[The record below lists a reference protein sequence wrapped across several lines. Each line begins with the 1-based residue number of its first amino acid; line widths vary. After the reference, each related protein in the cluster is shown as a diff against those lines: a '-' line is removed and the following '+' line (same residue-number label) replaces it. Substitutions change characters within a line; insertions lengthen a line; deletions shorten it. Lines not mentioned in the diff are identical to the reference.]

1 MDDYRSSLRVVGIS
15 LIVIGVLDIGW
26 MAWCIA
32 HNQGYSSS
40 FNIFAII
47 AGILLVRGGLRTAN
61 IVAFFSAFIL
71 STSVGMLLVSPFLM
85 PFDLM
90 FAYLRVHP
98 VSFSVSL
105 IIGFG
110 VIVLLAWIY
119 RRLTAP
125 VVATVIATQYPRYT
139 SFWRRPRTGF
149 YVGVALVVI
158 LATTLGFMMRGAT
171 AEHAI
176 SIAKQRIGEGY
187 KFHVTSWS
195 MHTSGGRSHY
205 AAVVTAF
212 NQKEIKEIPVE
223 WDE

>member
-125 VVATVIATQYPRYT
+125 VVATVIAAQYPRYT
-139 SFWRRPRTGF
+139 SFWRAAAYRILRRRRVSRHSGHDSWLYDARCDRRACDFHRQAKNRRRVQIPRHF
-149 YVGVALVVI
+149 LEYAYVRWSVAL
-158 LATTLGFMMRGAT
+158 RGG
-171 AEHAI
+171 
-176 SIAKQRIGEGY
+176 SNSVQSKG
-187 KFHVTSWS
+187 
-195 MHTSGGRSHY
+195 
-205 AAVVTAF
+205 
-212 NQKEIKEIPVE
+212 
-223 WDE
+223 D